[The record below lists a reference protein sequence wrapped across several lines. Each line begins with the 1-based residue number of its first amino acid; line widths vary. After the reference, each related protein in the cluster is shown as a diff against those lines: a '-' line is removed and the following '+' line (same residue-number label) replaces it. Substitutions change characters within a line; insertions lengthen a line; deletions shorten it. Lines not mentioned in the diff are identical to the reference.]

1 MKKRICLILAIVLLF
16 PALLLGYGWSLPSY
30 YSQSYYAQL
39 PALWN
44 KLQTA
49 QGKKIVIVGGSN
61 VAFGVDS
68 AQMEAMLKAHGF
80 DYTVCNFGLYAAVGA
95 SAMLTLSED
104 FIREGDI
111 VVLAIEPTSDTF
123 STYFGATAMLKCA
136 EDCPEMLLHLNG
148 QQRSAV
154 VGNYIGY
161 LQERADIRRSG
172 ILPSPEGAY
181 AKAAFDENGDM
192 RFDRA
197 GNAMALGYDTAVP
210 IDLAG
215 FTCEEAFAQQ
225 ENDYIAAA
233 RDKGAQVVMSFSPM
247 NRSAV
252 TDASEE
258 TVYGFYLRLQETFR
272 CPIISDPND
281 YILESGWFYD
291 SNFHLNSAGM
301 AIRTHQLCCD
311 LLTYLGC
318 SDPLPFETPAM
329 PASIAV
335 VEETAADSGDFLFQA
350 VGETGLAVCGLTEQ
364 GMAKQQLT
372 IPSTCDGKVVVGI
385 TAEAFAGNTRIQE
398 LTLPATIESIPD
410 GAFSGCTGLTRLTLL
425 HRDSTP
431 SVGSGL
437 LDGAPGLM
445 IHVPAEAYP
454 LYRDGAD
461 CAANA
466 WEAYTD
472 CIVTFTP

>member
-16 PALLLGYGWSLPSY
+16 PAILLGYGLSLPSY
-30 YSQSYYAQL
+30 YAQSYYAQL
-39 PALWN
+39 PALLH
-44 KLQTA
+44 KLQTT

-61 VAFGVDS
+61 VAFGVNS
-68 AQMEAMLKAHGF
+68 AQLEAALKQCGF
-80 DYTVCNFGLYAAVGA
+80 DYTVCNFGLYAAVGT
-95 SAMLTLSED
+95 SAMLSLSEG

-111 VVLAIEPTSDTF
+111 VVLAIEPTQDTF

-136 EDCPEMLLHLNG
+136 EDCPEMLLYLNR

-154 VGNYIGY
+154 VGNYIAY
-161 LQERADIRRSG
+161 LQERADIRRTG

-181 AKAAFDENGDM
+181 ARAAFDGNGDM
-192 RFDRA
+192 SYHRA
-197 GNAMALGYDTAVP
+197 GNAMLLGYDTAVP

-215 FTCEEAFAQQ
+215 FTCEEAFARQV
-225 ENDYIAAA
+225 NDYIAAA

-247 NRSAV
+247 NRLAV
-252 TDASEE
+252 TDASED
-258 TVYGFYLRLQETFR
+258 TVYGFCLGLQETFR

-281 YILESGWFYD
+281 YIMESGWFYD

-301 AIRTHQLCCD
+301 AIRTHQLCSD

-318 SDPLPFETPAM
+318 SDPLSFEM
-329 PASIAV
+329 PTMPDSIAV
-335 VEETAADSGDFLFQA
+335 VEETAEDSGDFVFQA
-350 VGETGLAVCGLTEQ
+350 VGENGLEVCGLTAQ
-364 GMAKQQLT
+364 GRAKQQLT
-372 IPSTCDGKVVVGI
+372 LPGICDGKVVVGI

-398 LTLPATIESIPD
+398 LTLPATVERIPD
-410 GAFSGCTGLTRLTLL
+410 GAFSGCINLTRLTLL

-431 SVGSGL
+431 SVGAGL

-445 IHVPAEAYP
+445 IYVPAEAYP
-454 LYRDGAD
+454 LYRDGAG

-472 CIVTFTP
+472 RIVTFTP